1 MVVASPLFILQNIVP
16 YFDMEKDFVDLC
28 FPFPPRIEMEERV
41 TMMSEEIHSNTLA
54 VKDMLSE
61 GDKSTTSMKDDL
73 QKAIENTQE
82 HLRRLAADRI
92 PVGVWRKYRNFS

>member
-1 MVVASPLFILQNIVP
+1 
-16 YFDMEKDFVDLC
+16 
-28 FPFPPRIEMEERV
+28 MEERV

-54 VKDMLSE
+54 VKDMLTE
-61 GDKSTTSMKDDL
+61 GDRSTSTLKDDL

-92 PVGVWRKYRNFS
+92 PVGMERVV